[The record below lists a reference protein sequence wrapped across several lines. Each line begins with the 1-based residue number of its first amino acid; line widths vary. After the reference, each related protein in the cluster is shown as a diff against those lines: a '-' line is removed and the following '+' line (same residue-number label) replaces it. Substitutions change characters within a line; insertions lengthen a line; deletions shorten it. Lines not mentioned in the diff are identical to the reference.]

1 MKYSIDIKGIH
12 CSGCVGLIKMS
23 LEELNLN
30 EVIIDKDENIV
41 DFKSEKSSIELTQ
54 LLDNVF
60 SKDLESYHYSNL
72 HIIT

>member
-1 MKYSIDIKGIH
+1 LKYSIDIKGIH

-30 EVIIDKDENIV
+30 EVIVDKDENIV